1 MHIRRITHS
10 SVVRTLVTLVTSAC
24 IGGNGSG
31 LIGVNTDG
39 DGNGNGTATGAVPVL
54 SFFAQPGSANV
65 GQRLPIVQV
74 AASDSLGN
82 VDTTFTG
89 VIRVALA
96 SNSTGAGLHGV
107 TAVRAS
113 DGVATFSNLA
123 VDEAGTYTLRA
134 SANGAGSVTSSEF
147 VITTITTP

>member
-1 MHIRRITHS
+1 MDLRRATHS
-10 SVVRTLVTLVTSAC
+10 SLARTLVTLVTSAC
-24 IGGNGSG
+24 IGGTGSG
-31 LIGVNTDG
+31 MIGVNTNDG
-39 DGNGNGTATGAVPVL
+39 GTTTGVAPVL

-65 GQRLPIVQV
+65 GQTLPLVQV

-89 VIRVALA
+89 VIQVTLG

-113 DGVATFSNLA
+113 NGVATFDDLA
-123 VDEAGTYTLRA
+123 VDKAGTYTLRA
-134 SANGAGSVTSSEF
+134 NANGAGSVTSGAF
-147 VITTITTP
+147 VITTVTGP